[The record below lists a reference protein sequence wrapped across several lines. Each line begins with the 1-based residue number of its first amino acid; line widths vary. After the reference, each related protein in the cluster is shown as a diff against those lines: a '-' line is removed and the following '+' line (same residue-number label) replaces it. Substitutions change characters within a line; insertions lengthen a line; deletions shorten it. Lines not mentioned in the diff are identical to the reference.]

1 MASQAPH
8 IKDSD
13 IGISPASSSDTSSQL
28 DDTYEAY
35 KNNQGADI
43 DPVEARQTLKKIDFR
58 IVPILFFTYLLQ
70 YLDKNGINY
79 ASAFGLQ
86 EGTNLKG
93 QDYSWLGSIFYF
105 GYLAGQYPAGY
116 LLQRLPMAKFLG
128 FCTLGELSLALHS
141 LTD

>member
-1 MASQAPH
+1 MAPVAPH
-8 IKDSD
+8 EDDIKALQA
-13 IGISPASSSDTSSQL
+13 SPVTSSEASSQL

-35 KNNQGADI
+35 KNNQGAET
-43 DPVEARQTLKKIDFR
+43 DPVEAKKTLRKIDFR

-93 QDYSWLGSIFYF
+93 QDYSWLGS
-105 GYLAGQYPAGY
+105 
-116 LLQRLPMAKFLG
+116 
-128 FCTLGELSLALHS
+128 
-141 LTD
+141 

>member
-1 MASQAPH
+1 MASYNKESDVIQHSTAP
-8 IKDSD
+8 
-13 IGISPASSSDTSSQL
+13 SSETSSQL

-35 KNNQGADI
+35 KNNQETNV
-43 DPVEARQTLKKIDFR
+43 DPVEAKRTLRKIDLR

-93 QDYSWLGSIFYF
+93 QDYSLLGTY
-105 GYLAGQYPAGY
+105 
-116 LLQRLPMAKFLG
+116 
-128 FCTLGELSLALHS
+128 
-141 LTD
+141 

>member
-1 MASQAPH
+1 MASYS
-8 IKDSD
+8 KESD
-13 IGISPASSSDTSSQL
+13 VIQNSPAPSSETSSQL

-35 KNNQGADI
+35 KNNQGADV
-43 DPVEARQTLKKIDFR
+43 DPIEVKKTLKKIDIR

-93 QDYSWLGSIFYF
+93 QDYSWLGICRTAISTELRLTEVQVVFSTSGIFSGSIQPDTCCN
-105 GYLAGQYPAGY
+105 GCP
-116 LLQRLPMAKFLG
+116 
-128 FCTLGELSLALHS
+128 
-141 LTD
+141 

>member
-1 MASQAPH
+1 MATYN
-8 IKDSD
+8 KESD
-13 IGISPASSSDTSSQL
+13 VIHHSPALSTEASSQL

-35 KNNQGADI
+35 KSSQGTDI
-43 DPVEARQTLKKIDFR
+43 DPVEASKTLRKIDSR

-93 QDYSWLGSIFYF
+93 QDYSWLGVYSS
-105 GYLAGQYPAGY
+105 
-116 LLQRLPMAKFLG
+116 
-128 FCTLGELSLALHS
+128 TV
-141 LTD
+141 